1 MAATDSG
8 ANRDKYCGG
17 KKRGP
22 EGGTCTRPAGWGSPH
37 PGIGRCKLHGG
48 NAPSSVIAA
57 ERIQVAELAARYSTP
72 RDVHPLQ
79 GVMEQYHRLAGQIA
93 WLEARV
99 NATDEGELFW
109 GVESETD
116 KPGGPD
122 GGGGLEV
129 KRKAGPNAYV
139 EQLDKVGAQF
149 AKLGVEI
156 IRIGLET
163 AGDAMASKFAGRLQV
178 MLAELVAELAALAV
192 EQPGV
197 DLAPVFQSRMV
208 AKVAAFA
215 GARPGSVGGVAA

>member
-1 MAATDSG
+1 MAATESG
-8 ANRDKYCGG
+8 ADRDRFCGG
-17 KKRGP
+17 KKRSV
-22 EGGTCTRPAGWGSPH
+22 EGGNCTRPAGWGTSH
-37 PGIGRCKLHGG
+37 VGIGRCKLHGG
-48 NAPSSVIAA
+48 GSPSHVAAA
-57 ERIQVAELAARYSTP
+57 ERIQVEQLAARYSTP

-79 GVMEQYHRLAGQIA
+79 GVLEQYHRLAGQIA
-93 WLEARV
+93 WLEAKV
-99 NATDEGELFW
+99 NELPEGELFW

-122 GGGGLEV
+122 GGGGLET

-139 EQLDKVGAQF
+139 EQLDRVGVQF

-163 AGDAMASKFAGRLQV
+163 AGDAMASKFAARLQV

-192 EQPGV
+192 ERPGV
-197 DLAPVFQSRMV
+197 DLSAQFQARMV

-215 GARPGSVGGVAA
+215 GVKPDAIEGAAA